1 MYMKEKTS
9 LKVIIVGNGKVGFSL
24 AEQLV
29 KERYDVTIVDMR
41 EESLRK
47 ASDALDIMSVKGNGV
62 SIETL
67 GEAGAGEAD
76 LLVAATNSDEVNMVC
91 CLTAKHLGAKYTI
104 ARIRNPEYSM
114 GFEDLKKDLGIDMII
129 NPENATA
136 IEISRLLR
144 FPPAA
149 NIETFCRGRVELMGF
164 RIQEGDFMV
173 GKPLHAL
180 SDQVK
185 KLSLLFC
192 AVDRDGEVTIPNGS
206 FVPEEGDKLYL
217 VGRPSSLD
225 QFFRLLG
232 RYSPKVK
239 DVFLVGG
246 GKVSLYL
253 AFVLQKMRMRV
264 KIVEIS
270 EARCRQ
276 ISELFPRATVIC
288 GDGTD
293 QELLESERMASAD
306 AFVALTD
313 RDEDNLIISLY
324 AMQQKVPKVVAKC
337 NRQNYTGIVRHL
349 GLESVISPKFF
360 TANQILQIVRG
371 RQNTKGSVMNTLYKI
386 GDSGAEAA
394 EFVVNQTTRHLGIP
408 LKDLHLKRGI
418 LVAVIIHQGR
428 TVIPEGSST
437 IQLGDTVIII
447 SSGHGI
453 QDINDIFDDSFMDR
467 RADLY
472 REDAQDRGLDL

>member
-1 MYMKEKTS
+1 M
-9 LKVIIVGNGKVGFSL
+9 
-24 AEQLV
+24 
-29 KERYDVTIVDMR
+29 
-41 EESLRK
+41 
-47 ASDALDIMSVKGNGV
+47 
-62 SIETL
+62 
-67 GEAGAGEAD
+67 
-76 LLVAATNSDEVNMVC
+76 
-91 CLTAKHLGAKYTI
+91 
-104 ARIRNPEYSM
+104 
-114 GFEDLKKDLGIDMII
+114 
-129 NPENATA
+129 
-136 IEISRLLR
+136 
-144 FPPAA
+144 
-149 NIETFCRGRVELMGF
+149 
-164 RIQEGDFMV
+164 
-173 GKPLHAL
+173 
-180 SDQVK
+180 
-185 KLSLLFC
+185 
-192 AVDRDGEVTIPNGS
+192 
-206 FVPEEGDKLYL
+206 
-217 VGRPSSLD
+217 
-225 QFFRLLG
+225 
-232 RYSPKVK
+232 
-239 DVFLVGG
+239 
-246 GKVSLYL
+246 
-253 AFVLQKMRMRV
+253 
-264 KIVEIS
+264 
-270 EARCRQ
+270 
-276 ISELFPRATVIC
+276 

-293 QELLESERMASAD
+293 QELLDSENLEESD

-408 LKDLHLKRGI
+408 LKDLHLKKGI